1 MKEFIIPFTLLQSSG
16 GVSVPVAIALGFLIL
31 LSIMEMVTIAVL
43 QYRHKHTEAKVETV
57 KAELDYFTQ
66 HDAMTGLVNRAR
78 LMEKLQDML
87 LLNPDSI
94 TALMVIEI
102 VNLGMINDAYGH
114 DIGDRVLVHV
124 SGILKEE
131 FKEVQE
137 QVGVHHTTF
146 MVLDGL
152 YCDREVL
159 KQKAIYLVKRL
170 SHTTIVDHMEISIKI
185 NMGIAVAPDHSM
197 DCKLL
202 LKKAN
207 IALVEAQKHGNN
219 EVRIFQDNLYKN
231 SLKRMTL
238 EKQLRRAVSKNE
250 FELHY
255 QPRIDLE
262 TKEVCGCEA
271 LIRWR
276 HPDGRLVYPNH
287 FIPLAESVGFISDI
301 TKWVVRRVATQVMAW
316 EAMGHSIKVSFN
328 ISGKEFDDEF
338 ITLLSRIITEEKVN
352 PDLLEVEITETAALK
367 DIEHSKFLV
376 DTLNSIGVSVALDD
390 FGTGYSSMTYIKKL
404 KAGKL
409 KIDRTFIEDIHEHEQ
424 RVVVESMVNLGQELK
439 YRINVEGVETIE
451 QLEIL
456 EDMQVDEIQGWY
468 FSKSLPAQD
477 FINYVRTRRYAEVS
491 EEAQG

>member
-1 MKEFIIPFTLLQSSG
+1 MIEMSTPFAILQSNNG
-16 GVSVPVAIALGFLIL
+16 LSVASVITVGLLVLLVLIEMVAIA
-31 LSIMEMVTIAVL
+31 VL
-43 QYRHKHTEAKVETV
+43 FYRNKATTGKVEAV
-57 KAELDYFTQ
+57 KTELDYYTQ

-87 LLNPDSI
+87 LLNPDSL
-94 TALMVIEI
+94 TALMVIEV

-114 DIGDRVLVHV
+114 DFGDQVLVHV
-124 SGILKEE
+124 SDILKEE

-146 MVLDGL
+146 MVLEGL
-152 YCDREVL
+152 YCDNDVL
-159 KQKAIYLVKRL
+159 KQKAIYLAKRL
-170 SHTTIVDHMEISIKI
+170 SHITIIDRMEISIKI
-185 NMGIAVAPDHSM
+185 NIGIAVAPEHSM

-207 IALVEAQKHGNN
+207 IALVEAQKNGHN
-219 EVRIFQDNLYKN
+219 EVRVFQDNLYKN

-238 EKQLRRAVSKNE
+238 EKQLRRAVTKNE

-276 HPDGRLVYPNH
+276 HPDGRLVFPNH
-287 FIPLAESVGFISDI
+287 FIPLAESVGFISEI

-367 DIEHSKFLV
+367 DIEHSRFLV

-424 RVVVESMVNLGQELK
+424 RVVVESMVNLGQQLK
-439 YRINVEGVETIE
+439 YRINVEGVETLA

-456 EDMQVDEIQGWY
+456 EDMEVDEIQGWY

-477 FINYVRTRRYAEVS
+477 FIDYVRNRRHAEVS